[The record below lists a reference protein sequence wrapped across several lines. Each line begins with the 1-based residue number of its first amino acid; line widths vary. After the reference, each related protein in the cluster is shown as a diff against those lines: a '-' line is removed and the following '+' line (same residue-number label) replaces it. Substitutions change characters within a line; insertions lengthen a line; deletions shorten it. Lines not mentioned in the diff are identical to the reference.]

1 MAVKG
6 KRFVVEVH
14 DVVLNRWRAITLPMT
29 NAEADKFVAQL
40 SWKGRKSEVP
50 NVAE

>member
-14 DVVLNRWRAITLPMT
+14 DVVLNRWRAITLPLT
-29 NAEADKFVAQL
+29 NAEADKFIANL
-40 SWKGRKSEVP
+40 SWVGRKMEVK